1 MQMLSR
7 DSTRS
12 ENNKKSLNK
21 NVNTFC
27 CELLNRTG
35 LGQYVM
41 QASTKLCLAFF
52 EFATVLQNK
61 RFFQLDP
68 VPQGVFIRS

>member
-1 MQMLSR
+1 
-7 DSTRS
+7 
-12 ENNKKSLNK
+12 
-21 NVNTFC
+21 
-27 CELLNRTG
+27 
-35 LGQYVM
+35 M

-52 EFATVLQNK
+52 EFVTVLQNK